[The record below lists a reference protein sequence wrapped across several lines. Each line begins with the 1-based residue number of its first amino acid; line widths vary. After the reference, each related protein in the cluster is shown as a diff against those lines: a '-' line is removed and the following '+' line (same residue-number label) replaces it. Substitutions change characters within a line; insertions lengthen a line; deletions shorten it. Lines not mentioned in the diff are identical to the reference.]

1 MCNHIENRDFV
12 LKMLREELVGPCLVG
27 EEIDCNQTIYLPEV
41 DSAYK
46 PYRQLGSGEEILQ
59 RDSPTKRYG
68 IGVLYPVE
76 APAPSEEV
84 DSSLPQQEEDAE
96 KLNEKTGDIF
106 TSSAAHDCETI
117 ASRLERSLPEAN
129 SDDLDISSANAYR
142 QSSIAISLLVYM
154 PKGAELN
161 VVATGGRYKI
171 KPVTLIDREG
181 EWWLRS
187 PVQLKS
193 NFHRSDFPAYNAY
206 IKAHNEV
213 RNNVEGLDL
222 KIKVFSRP
230 YNTNRDEFLITVC
243 LINCQQA
250 EGRVDS
256 QCLFQTHFEVQ
267 LQPGSTGA
275 AFLPY
280 PASEPLDEEECSQE
294 LLYRN
299 KLTFAVGHGCAADWA
314 PKTPTTFA
322 SVISAECL
330 PVVELSKATPDIRS
344 SNGEPLVAYIRPLTG
359 MNPNSNG
366 LEQLERIVNEYELWI
381 ATQKKCI
388 ASLSDRLQKTAKL
401 HIERCSEA
409 AQRMRDGLALL
420 ASDQQILQA
429 FQLANL
435 AMLIQQV
442 RSRRE
447 ARLASFDP
455 NASRLLF
462 MDPHESLDLES
473 EAAHKSHWRAFQIAF
488 ILASLR
494 STADPTDGNREQV
507 ELIWF
512 PTGGGKTE
520 AYLGLAAF
528 SIFLRRL
535 RNPNDIGVNALMR
548 YTLRL
553 LTAQQFQRA
562 SRLICAMEY
571 IRRQH
576 TAELGKDEI
585 SIGLWLGGST
595 TPNSRNDARA
605 VFKSLCLGESANKFV
620 LDRCPWCG
628 AQMGPV
634 SLQTNR
640 GRGRNSIPRVIGYKQ
655 VGQTVVY
662 VCPDQKCSFHHSLP
676 LYVIDED
683 IYERRPDLI
692 IGTVDKFAM
701 LAWRPE
707 ARSLFGIDK
716 NGQRAYSPPGLIIQD
731 ELHLISGPLGS
742 MVGLYEPVIEEL
754 CTDRREQLVIK
765 PKIVGS
771 TATIRSYTDQARG
784 LFARERTS
792 LFPPPGLDADDS
804 FFARIARQSDGT
816 PERGRIYVGVH
827 APGLGSLQTVQVRT
841 FSALLQ
847 APNSLPVA
855 DQDPWWTLLLFFN
868 SLRELGTTLTLFQS
882 DIPDLLKGS
891 LRQRYGM
898 KFPEVRKL
906 RKILELTG
914 RLPGDEVAKAISLL
928 EVPTESQHGQPVDV
942 CLASNIIEVGVD
954 IDRLSLMTVVGQ
966 PKTTSQYIQVTGRV
980 GRKADRPGLVV
991 TIYTASKPR
1000 DRSHFE
1006 KFRSYHEQLYAQVE
1020 PTSVTPFSRPALD
1033 RAVHAVMASYVRQLG
1048 DTDQAESPY
1057 PFPASLLAEVEDLL
1071 VQRANVV
1078 DPSEL
1083 AALQRVIQRRC
1094 NEWKHWQRLRWA
1106 GSLNA
1111 EDMPL
1116 MRPAG
1121 AYVTQENSRVSWPT
1135 PQSLRNVDAECQA
1148 EITQL
1153 YMPRE
1158 DENA

>member
-1 MCNHIENRDFV
+1 MCDHIANRDKV
-12 LKMLREELVGPCLVG
+12 LKVLREELVGPCMVG
-27 EEIDCNQTIYLPEV
+27 EEINCNQSVCLPEV
-41 DSAYK
+41 ESAYK

-68 IGVLYPVE
+68 IGVLYPME
-76 APAPSEEV
+76 APVASEEV
-84 DSSLPQQEEDAE
+84 DRPLPEFNSDTVQQHE
-96 KLNEKTGDIF
+96 KNADIF
-106 TSSAAHDCETI
+106 TSSAIHDCEKI
-117 ASRLERSLPEAN
+117 ASRIERSLPEAT
-129 SDDLDISSANAYR
+129 SDDLDILSANAYR
-142 QSSIAISLLVYM
+142 PSSMAISLLVYL
-154 PKGAELN
+154 PERAELS
-161 VVATGGRYKI
+161 VVATGGRYREKS
-171 KPVTLIDREG
+171 VTLINRG
-181 EWWLRS
+181 CEWWLRS

-193 NFHRSDFPAYNAY
+193 HFRRRDFPTSNAY
-206 IKAHNEV
+206 VKAYNEV
-213 RNNVEGLDL
+213 RDNIEGLDI

-230 YNTNRDEFLITVC
+230 YKNNKDEFLITVC
-243 LINCQQA
+243 LVNCQQTT
-250 EGRVDS
+250 GRIDS
-256 QCLFQTHFEVQ
+256 QCLFQAHFEVQ
-267 LQPGSTGA
+267 LEPRYTEA

-280 PASEPLDEEECSQE
+280 PTSEPLDEEEYSQE

-299 KLTFAVGHGCAADWA
+299 KLTFAVGHGCAADWT

-322 SVISAECL
+322 STISAECL
-330 PVVELSKATPDIRS
+330 PVVELSRTTPDICS
-344 SNGEPLVAYIRPLTG
+344 SSGKPLVAYMRPLTG
-359 MNPNSNG
+359 IDSNSNSI
-366 LEQLERIVNEYELWI
+366 EQLERVVSEYESWI
-381 ATQKKCI
+381 TTHRSYI
-388 ASLSDRLQKTAKL
+388 SSLSQRLQKTANL
-401 HIERCSEA
+401 HIDRCSEA

-420 ASDQQILQA
+420 ASDQQVRQA

-435 AMLIQQV
+435 AMLMQQV

-447 ARLASFDP
+447 ARIASLDKDP
-455 NASRLLF
+455 SRLTF
-462 MDPHESLDLES
+462 TEPYESLDLDS
-473 EAAHKSHWRAFQIAF
+473 EVAHKSHWRAFQIAF
-488 ILASLR
+488 ILASLC
-494 STADPTDGNREQV
+494 STADPVDNNREQV

-535 RNPNDIGVNALMR
+535 RNPTDIGVHALMR

-571 IRRQH
+571 IRQQRI
-576 TAELGKDEI
+576 TELGKDEI

-595 TPNSRNDARA
+595 TPNFRDEALTVLR
-605 VFKSLCLGESANKFV
+605 SLCRGEGVNKFV

-628 AQMGPV
+628 AQIGPV
-634 SLQTNR
+634 NLQTRR
-640 GRGRNSIPRVIGYKQ
+640 GRVGSNIPRVIGYKQ
-655 VGQTVVY
+655 MGKTVVCH
-662 VCPDQKCSFHHSLP
+662 CPDHKCNFHSSLP
-676 LYVIDED
+676 LYIIDED
-683 IYERRPDLI
+683 IYERRPDLV

-701 LAWRPE
+701 LAWRPQ
-707 ARSLFGIDK
+707 ARSLFGMDK
-716 NGQRAYSPPGLIIQD
+716 DGQRAYSPPGLIIQD

-742 MVGLYEPVIEEL
+742 MAGLYEPIIEEL
-754 CTDRREQLVIK
+754 CTDRRGQQAIK
-765 PKIVGS
+765 PKIVSS
-771 TATIRSYTDQARG
+771 TATIRSYADQVRG
-784 LFARERTS
+784 LFGREKTR

-804 FFARIARQSDGT
+804 FFARIAQQPDGT

-847 APNSLPVA
+847 APSSLPLA

-882 DIPDLLKGS
+882 DIPDMLKGS
-891 LRQRYGM
+891 LRQRYGI
-898 KFPEVRKL
+898 KFPDVRKL

-914 RLPGDEVAKAISLL
+914 RLPGDEVAKAISQL

-980 GRKADRPGLVV
+980 GRKTERPGLVV

-1033 RAVHAVMASYVRQLG
+1033 RAVHAVMVSYVRQFG
-1048 DTDQAESPY
+1048 NPDQAKSPY
-1057 PFPASLLAEVEDLL
+1057 PFPASLLGEVENIL
-1071 VQRANVV
+1071 VQRANII

-1083 AALQRVIQRRC
+1083 AALQRIVQRRY
-1094 NEWKHWQRLRWA
+1094 NEWQHWQRLRWD

-1116 MRPAG
+1116 LRPAG
-1121 AYVTQENSRVSWPT
+1121 AYVTPENSRISWPT

-1153 YMPRE
+1153 YIAEGIE
-1158 DENA
+1158 DA

>member
-1 MCNHIENRDFV
+1 MCDHIASRDTV
-12 LKMLREELVGPCLVG
+12 LKMLREELVGPCMVG

-41 DSAYK
+41 ESAYK

-68 IGVLYPVE
+68 IGVLYPME
-76 APAPSEEV
+76 APIALEEV
-84 DSSLPQQEEDAE
+84 DRPLPELDNGVGQQHE
-96 KLNEKTGDIF
+96 KPGDIF
-106 TSSAAHDCETI
+106 TSSAIHDCEMI
-117 ASRLERSLPEAN
+117 ASRLERGLPEAN

-142 QSSIAISLLVYM
+142 PSSMAISLLVYL
-154 PKGAELN
+154 PEGAGLS
-161 VVATGGRYKI
+161 VVATGGRYREKA
-171 KPVTLIDREG
+171 VTLIDRGG

-193 NFHRSDFPAYNAY
+193 HFRRLDFPGSNSYV
-206 IKAHNEV
+206 KAHNEV
-213 RNNVEGLDL
+213 RNNVEELDV

-230 YNTNRDEFLITVC
+230 YKNNQDKFLITVC
-243 LINCQQA
+243 LVNCQQA
-250 EGRVDS
+250 TGRIDS
-256 QCLFQTHFEVQ
+256 QCLFQSHFEVQ
-267 LQPGSTGA
+267 LEPGITKA

-280 PASEPLDEEECSQE
+280 PTSEPLDEEEYSQE

-299 KLTFAVGHGCAADWA
+299 KLTFAVGHGCAADWT

-322 SVISAECL
+322 TIISAECL
-330 PVVELSKATPDIRS
+330 PVAELSKITPDICSR
-344 SNGEPLVAYIRPLTG
+344 NGEPLVAYMRPLTG
-359 MNPNSNG
+359 IDSSSKWI
-366 LEQLERIVNEYELWI
+366 EQLERIVSEYESWI
-381 ATQKKCI
+381 STQRSHI
-388 ASLSDRLQKTAKL
+388 ASQSERLQKTAKL
-401 HIERCSEA
+401 HIDRCSEA
-409 AQRMRDGLALL
+409 AQRMRDGLELL
-420 ASDQQILQA
+420 VSDKQVQQA
-429 FQLANL
+429 FHFANL
-435 AMLIQQV
+435 AMLMQQV

-447 ARLASFDP
+447 ARIVSFDQD
-455 NASRLLF
+455 ASRLLF
-462 MDPHESLDLES
+462 IDPYELLDLNS
-473 EAAHKSHWRAFQIAF
+473 EAARKSHWRAFQIAF
-488 ILASLR
+488 ILSSLR
-494 STADPTDGNREQV
+494 STADPTDDNHERV

-535 RNPNDIGVNALMR
+535 RNPTDIGVHALMR

-562 SRLICAMEY
+562 SRLICAMEH
-571 IRRQH
+571 IRQQH
-576 TAELGKDEI
+576 VAELGKEEI

-595 TPNSRNDARA
+595 TPNSRDEALA
-605 VFKSLCLGESANKFV
+605 VLRSLYKGDGGNKFV

-634 SLQTNR
+634 NLQTNR
-640 GRGRNSIPRVIGYKQ
+640 GRGRSSIPRVVGYKQ
-655 VGQTVVY
+655 MGKTVAY
-662 VCPDQKCSFHHSLP
+662 ACPDQKCDFHSSLP

-683 IYERRPDLI
+683 IYEKRPDLI

-701 LAWRPE
+701 LAWRPQ
-707 ARSLFGIDK
+707 ARALFGINKD
-716 NGQRAYSPPGLIIQD
+716 GQRAYSPPGLIIQD

-754 CTDRREQLVIK
+754 CTDRRGQLPVK
-765 PKIVGS
+765 PKIVSS
-771 TATIRSYTDQARG
+771 TATIRSYADQVRG
-784 LFARERTS
+784 LFAREHTS

-804 FFARIARQSDGT
+804 FFARIALQPDGT

-847 APNSLPVA
+847 APNSLPLA
-855 DQDPWWTLLLFFN
+855 GQDPWWTLLLFFN

-898 KFPEVRKL
+898 KFPDVRKL

-914 RLPGDEVAKAISLL
+914 RLPGDEVAKAISQL

-980 GRKADRPGLVV
+980 GRKAERPGLVV

-1033 RAVHAVMASYVRQLG
+1033 RAVHAVMVSYVRQLG
-1048 DTDQAESPY
+1048 NPDQAKSPY
-1057 PFPASLLAEVEDLL
+1057 PFPASLLAEVENILT
-1071 VQRANVV
+1071 QRANLV

-1083 AALQRVIQRRC
+1083 AALQRIIQRRYD
-1094 NEWKHWQRLRWA
+1094 EWQHWQRLRWE

-1121 AYVTQENSRVSWPT
+1121 AYVTPENSRISWPT

-1153 YMPRE
+1153 YMTEGIE
-1158 DENA
+1158 DA

>member
-1 MCNHIENRDFV
+1 MCDHITNRDTV
-12 LKMLREELVGPCLVG
+12 LKMLHEELVGPCMVG

-41 DSAYK
+41 ESAYK

-68 IGVLYPVE
+68 IGVLYPME
-76 APAPSEEV
+76 APIALEEV
-84 DSSLPQQEEDAE
+84 DRPLPELDNGAGQQHE
-96 KLNEKTGDIF
+96 KPGDIF
-106 TSSAAHDCETI
+106 TSSAIHDCEMI
-117 ASRLERSLPEAN
+117 ASRLERGIPEAN

-142 QSSIAISLLVYM
+142 PSSMAISLLVYL
-154 PKGAELN
+154 PEGAGLS
-161 VVATGGRYKI
+161 VVATGGRYREKA
-171 KPVTLIDREG
+171 VTLIDRGG

-193 NFHRSDFPAYNAY
+193 HFRRLDFPESNSYV
-206 IKAHNEV
+206 KAHSEV
-213 RNNVEGLDL
+213 RNNVEELDV

-230 YNTNRDEFLITVC
+230 YKNNQDEFLITVC
-243 LINCQQA
+243 LVNCQQVI
-250 EGRVDS
+250 GRIDA
-256 QCLFQTHFEVQ
+256 QCLFQSHFEVQ
-267 LQPGSTGA
+267 LEPGVTKA

-280 PASEPLDEEECSQE
+280 PTSEPLDEEECSQE

-299 KLTFAVGHGCAADWA
+299 KLTFAVGHGCAADWT

-322 SVISAECL
+322 TIISAECL
-330 PVVELSKATPDIRS
+330 PVAELSKITPDICSR
-344 SNGEPLVAYIRPLTG
+344 NGEPLVAHMRPLAG
-359 MNPNSNG
+359 IDSSSKG
-366 LEQLERIVNEYELWI
+366 IEQLEHIVSEYESWI
-381 ATQKKCI
+381 STQRSHI
-388 ASLSDRLQKTAKL
+388 ASLSERLQKTAKL
-401 HIERCSEA
+401 HIDRCSEA
-409 AQRMRDGLALL
+409 AQRMRDGLELL
-420 ASDQQILQA
+420 VSDKQVQQA
-429 FQLANL
+429 FYFANL
-435 AMLIQQV
+435 AMLMQQV

-447 ARLASFDP
+447 ARIASFDQD
-455 NASRLLF
+455 ASRLLF
-462 MDPHESLDLES
+462 VEPYELLDLNS
-473 EAAHKSHWRAFQIAF
+473 EAARKSHWRAFQIAF
-488 ILASLR
+488 ILSSLR
-494 STADPTDGNREQV
+494 STADPTDDNHERV

-535 RNPNDIGVNALMR
+535 RNPTDIGVHALMR

-562 SRLICAMEY
+562 SRLICAMEH
-571 IRRQH
+571 IRQQH
-576 TAELGKDEI
+576 VAELGKDEI

-595 TPNSRNDARA
+595 TPNSRDEALA
-605 VFKSLCLGESANKFV
+605 VLRSLYKGDGGNKFV

-634 SLQTNR
+634 SLQANR
-640 GRGRNSIPRVIGYKQ
+640 GRGRSSIPRVVGYKQ
-655 VGQTVVY
+655 MGKTVAY
-662 VCPDQKCSFHHSLP
+662 TCPDQRCDFHSSLP

-683 IYERRPDLI
+683 IYEKRPDLI

-701 LAWRPE
+701 LAWRPQ
-707 ARSLFGIDK
+707 ARALFGINKD
-716 NGQRAYSPPGLIIQD
+716 GQRAYSPPGLIIQD

-754 CTDRREQLVIK
+754 CTDRRGQLPVK
-765 PKIVGS
+765 PKIVSS
-771 TATIRSYTDQARG
+771 TATIRSYADQVRG
-784 LFARERTS
+784 LFAREHTS

-804 FFARIARQSDGT
+804 FFARIALQPDGT

-847 APNSLPVA
+847 APNSLPLA

-898 KFPEVRKL
+898 KFPDVRKL

-914 RLPGDEVAKAISLL
+914 RLPGDEVAKAISQL

-980 GRKADRPGLVV
+980 GRKAERPGLVV

-1033 RAVHAVMASYVRQLG
+1033 RAVHAVMVSYVRQLG
-1048 DTDQAESPY
+1048 NPDQAKSPY
-1057 PFPASLLAEVEDLL
+1057 PFPASLLAEVENILT
-1071 VQRANVV
+1071 QRANFV

-1083 AALQRVIQRRC
+1083 AALQRIIQRRYD
-1094 NEWKHWQRLRWA
+1094 EWQHWQRLRWE

-1121 AYVTQENSRVSWPT
+1121 AYVTPENSRVSWAT

-1153 YMPRE
+1153 YMTEGIE
-1158 DENA
+1158 DA

>member
-1 MCNHIENRDFV
+1 MCDHIANRDIV
-12 LKMLREELVGPCLVG
+12 LKMLREELVGPCMVG

-41 DSAYK
+41 ESAYK

-68 IGVLYPVE
+68 IGVLYPME
-76 APAPSEEV
+76 APVASEEV
-84 DSSLPQQEEDAE
+84 DRPLPELDDGVGQQS
-96 KLNEKTGDIF
+96 EKTGDIF
-106 TSSAAHDCETI
+106 MSSAIHDCERI

-142 QSSIAISLLVYM
+142 PSSMAISLLVYL
-154 PKGAELN
+154 PEGAELS
-161 VVATGGRYKI
+161 VVATGGRYREKA
-171 KPVTLIDREG
+171 VTLIDRG
-181 EWWLRS
+181 SEWWLRS

-193 NFHRSDFPAYNAY
+193 HFRRLDFPTSNAY
-206 IKAHNEV
+206 VKAYNEV
-213 RNNVEGLDL
+213 RNNVEELDV

-230 YNTNRDEFLITVC
+230 YKNNQDEFLITVC
-243 LINCQQA
+243 LVNCQQTT
-250 EGRVDS
+250 GRIDS
-256 QCLFQTHFEVQ
+256 QCLFQTYFEVQ
-267 LQPGSTGA
+267 LEPGSTKA

-280 PASEPLDEEECSQE
+280 PASEPLDEEEYSQE

-299 KLTFAVGHGCAADWA
+299 KLTFAVGHGCAADWT
-314 PKTPTTFA
+314 PKTPTTSA
-322 SVISAECL
+322 SIISAECL
-330 PVVELSKATPDIRS
+330 PVVELSKITPDICS
-344 SNGEPLVAYIRPLTG
+344 SSGEPLVAYMRPLTG
-359 MNPNSNG
+359 IDFNSKG
-366 LEQLERIVNEYELWI
+366 IEQLERIVSEYESWI
-381 ATQKKCI
+381 TRQRSHI
-388 ASLSDRLQKTAKL
+388 SSLSERLQKTANL
-401 HIERCSEA
+401 HMHRCFEV

-420 ASDQQILQA
+420 ASDQQVRQA
-429 FQLANL
+429 FQFANL
-435 AMLIQQV
+435 AMLMQQV

-447 ARLASFDP
+447 ARIASFDQD
-455 NASRLLF
+455 ASRLLF
-462 MDPHESLDLES
+462 AEPYESLDLDS
-473 EAAHKSHWRAFQIAF
+473 EAARDSHWRAFQIAF

-494 STADPTDGNREQV
+494 STADPADDNREQV

-535 RNPNDIGVNALMR
+535 RNPADIGVHALMR

-571 IRRQH
+571 IRQQH
-576 TAELGKDEI
+576 ITELGKDEI

-595 TPNSRNDARA
+595 TPNSRVEALA
-605 VFKSLCLGESANKFV
+605 VLRSLCREDGVNKFV

-634 SLQTNR
+634 NLQTAR
-640 GRGRNSIPRVIGYKQ
+640 GRGRSSIPRVIGYRQAGK
-655 VGQTVVY
+655 TVVY
-662 VCPDQKCSFHHSLP
+662 ACPDHKCNFHSSLP

-683 IYERRPDLI
+683 IYEKRPDLI

-701 LAWRPE
+701 LAWRPQ
-707 ARSLFGIDK
+707 ARSLFGMNKD
-716 NGQRAYSPPGLIIQD
+716 GQRAYSPPGLIIQD

-754 CTDRREQLVIK
+754 CTDRRGQLTVK
-765 PKIVGS
+765 PKIISS
-771 TATIRSYTDQARG
+771 TATIRSYADQVRG

-804 FFARIARQSDGT
+804 FFARVAQQPDGT

-847 APNSLPVA
+847 APNSLPLA
-855 DQDPWWTLLLFFN
+855 AQDPWWTLLLFFN

-898 KFPEVRKL
+898 KFPDVRKL
-906 RKILELTG
+906 KKILELTG
-914 RLPGDEVAKAISLL
+914 RLPGDEVAKAISQL
-928 EVPTESQHGQPVDV
+928 EVPAESQHGQPVDV

-980 GRKADRPGLVV
+980 GRKAERPGLVV

-1033 RAVHAVMASYVRQLG
+1033 RAVHAVMVSYVRQFG
-1048 DTDQAESPY
+1048 SPEQAKSPY
-1057 PFPASLLAEVEDLL
+1057 PFPASLLAEVENIL
-1071 VQRANVV
+1071 VQRANIV

-1083 AALQRVIQRRC
+1083 AALQRIIQRRYD
-1094 NEWKHWQRLRWA
+1094 EWQHWQRLNWD

-1153 YMPRE
+1153 YMTEGIE
-1158 DENA
+1158 DA